1 MISCLRPSRHIV
13 AILSTALSTGAL
25 ADQAVWGQYNLS
37 TIDTYPG
44 EGGGHIATLVFT
56 NRINSGANWLVLTLN
71 EGVEITVTVNDAPGD
86 VPDRITVS
94 VPAGYA
100 AIPPF
105 IEVGEEQS
113 GTIEIFDAGEIP
125 LG

>member
-1 MISCLRPSRHIV
+1 M
-13 AILSTALSTGAL
+13 
-25 ADQAVWGQYNLS
+25 
-37 TIDTYPG
+37 
-44 EGGGHIATLVFT
+44 
-56 NRINSGANWLVLTLN
+56 
-71 EGVEITVTVNDAPGD
+71 EITVTVNDAPGD